1 MCIVDIYQYSIEM
14 IRYKMIHSR
23 RFFKSQRILFDCLVL
38 SRGSDYEQYFP
49 HVAEFA
55 KYLAKVSRRPALFAS
70 YFWWREYYRAE
81 PCDHNIICHRRLLQ
95 KVSRYKQSEDP
106 ETPQLHDTAGVLRS
120 LLRAAPGPGPSLSGP
135 RRLGD

>member
-38 SRGSDYEQYFP
+38 SRGSDYEKYFP

-55 KYLAKVSRRPALFAS
+55 KYLVKVSRRPALFAS

-95 KVSRYKQSEDP
+95 KVSRYKIQAIRGS
-106 ETPQLHDTAGVLRS
+106 
-120 LLRAAPGPGPSLSGP
+120 
-135 RRLGD
+135 